1 MNTSLRWATRT
12 LRAAGWA
19 PLLVFGLHLV
29 LSRGFAVYAV
39 FPELD
44 IPIHFLGGVA
54 IASFFAAALSAEEAR
69 VFLGP
74 MSELG
79 QQAFALT
86 AVFAA
91 AMTWEF
97 AEWTT
102 DRLGVSHAQLGLDD
116 TLLDMAFGVVGGA
129 VCLGVRRRAA
139 SGDDRALSPTVLRSP
154 SHPAAPNEP

>member
-1 MNTSLRWATRT
+1 MSTSLRWTTRT

-44 IPIHFLGGVA
+44 IPMHFLGGVA
-54 IASFFAAALSAEEAR
+54 IACFFHRALCAEEAR
-69 VFLGP
+69 EFLGP
-74 MSELG
+74 MSTLG
-79 QQAFALT
+79 REAFALA

-91 AMTWEF
+91 AMLWEF

-102 DRLGVSHAQLGLDD
+102 DRLGVSHAQLSLDD

-129 VCLGVRRRAA
+129 AFLGWLRLRRACDA
-139 SGDDRALSPTVLRSP
+139 EAQRS
-154 SHPAAPNEP
+154 